1 MRRTHTTHAEGIPP
15 GRTGPRLGCPIGEGR
30 KRALHEGP
38 HLMTIDDPTLA
49 ERTFTE
55 THDRIL
61 HALVEQVHDMG
72 LRLAEL
78 EAAAIDR
85 TDPTQR
91 QLAPPAVPA
100 RPAPVDRASPAADA
114 TIRRGEHP
122 VTKARSTRA
131 AGWQP
136 ARR

>member
-1 MRRTHTTHAEGIPP
+1 
-15 GRTGPRLGCPIGEGR
+15 
-30 KRALHEGP
+30 
-38 HLMTIDDPTLA
+38 MTIDDPTLA

-85 TDPTQR
+85 TDRTQP

-100 RPAPVDRASPAADA
+100 RPTRVDRASSGTDA
-114 TIRRGEHP
+114 TIRLDEQP
-122 VTKARSTRA
+122 VTRTRSTRA

>member
-1 MRRTHTTHAEGIPP
+1 
-15 GRTGPRLGCPIGEGR
+15 
-30 KRALHEGP
+30 
-38 HLMTIDDPTLA
+38 MTIDDPTLA

-85 TDPTQR
+85 TDRTNPR
-91 QLAPPAVPA
+91 LAPPAVPA
-100 RPAPVDRASPAADA
+100 HPPSTDRESLAPRDA
-114 TIRRGEHP
+114 TIQLAEQP
-122 VTKARSTRA
+122 VTTTRSTRA